1 MMPLDFS
8 RFLILHQPAFLKNQA
23 GAKFRLDHV
32 PESWDGNGAILEFLS
47 RQLTQSVSGGFSFV
61 SRFWGEALR
70 VHAHKRAARLGGGT
84 MKATS

>member
-1 MMPLDFS
+1 MMPLVFS

-61 SRFWGEALR
+61 SRVWGQLPLTERYKNFCRYFLQETFA
-70 VHAHKRAARLGGGT
+70 
-84 MKATS
+84 S